1 MRIPAGLSRI
11 LTEIAPERINDGT
24 ELILDVLFKINTVL
38 REINSID
45 FCNPLGYIL
54 TKAMP
59 PDGLLEGKLLKFGTS
74 ITKFVN
80 DIENKLTPGK
90 LPGETDEQYR
100 ARLLSYQ
107 SALEEI
113 RLALEDIVP
122 PDDLVDIIPG
132 GGGIVKT
139 IQQLNLALV
148 ATSDTIGTAADPTQL
163 IITKVTLLRSFA
175 RKLTPFM
182 SPINIANNIISR
194 DAEELNKKLAGI
206 IQPQRFK
213 ESVRFLVRQVQT
225 VDRVITQI
233 QKIVKLMN
241 SILKIINVLI
251 KVYKFIKK
259 VLKRLII
266 PTAIIP
272 PLTGG
277 VGVPMG
283 ALNTQSDTLSTAT
296 VFINDLEKLIDTIS
310 GFLSGVV
317 LLEIGRIRKEI
328 LRILTGLNILYKNLR
343 DCNYTS
349 GDTGDTGLLDIV
361 QGGITSLTNS
371 LATLD
376 ELFPTAQYGNAVLPS
391 VYNGYTIDIIKEE
404 VVDEGISLL
413 RRRVIVADQRGVI
426 QYEGK
431 GTYATDDQV
440 LIKEGQFY
448 INKQGQTGTSDQGND
463 SPTDQDITDIVT
475 QIGYNPNSTIEGPV
489 TPD

>member
-24 ELILDVLFKINTVL
+24 EKILDVLFRINTVL

-59 PDGLLEGKLLKFGTS
+59 PGGLLESKLLKFGTS

-80 DIENKLTPGK
+80 EIENKLTPDK
-90 LPGETDEQYR
+90 LPGETEEQYR

-107 SALEEI
+107 SSIEEI

-139 IQQLNLALV
+139 IQQINLALV
-148 ATSDTIGTAADPTQL
+148 ATSDTVGAAADPTQL

-182 SPINIANNIISR
+182 SPINIANNVISR
-194 DAEELNKKLAGI
+194 NADELNKKLAGI

-213 ESVRFLVRQVQT
+213 ESVRFLVKQVQT
-225 VDRVITQI
+225 IDRAIVQI
-233 QKIVKLMN
+233 QRIVKLMN
-241 SILKIINVLI
+241 SILRIINVLI

-259 VLKRLII
+259 VLKRLATPIAVGAG
-266 PTAIIP
+266 P
-272 PLTGG
+272 G
-277 VGVPMG
+277 VVISQTN
-283 ALNTQSDTLSTAT
+283 ASTNTQADTLSEAT
-296 VFINDLEKLIDTIS
+296 VFINDLEKLVSTIS
-310 GFLSGVV
+310 SFLTGVV

-328 LRILTGLNILYKNLR
+328 LRLLTGLNILYKNLR
-343 DCNYTS
+343 DCSYTS
-349 GDTGDTGLLDIV
+349 GDTGLLEAV
-361 QGGITSLTNS
+361 QGSIDSLNNS

-391 VYNGYTIDIIKEE
+391 VYNGYAIDIIKEE

-413 RRRVIVADQRGVI
+413 RRRVVVADQRGVI
-426 QYEGK
+426 QYEGR

>member
-24 ELILDVLFKINTVL
+24 EKILDVLFKINSVL

-59 PDGLLEGKLLKFGTS
+59 PGGVLEGKLLKFGTD

-80 DIENKLTPGK
+80 DIENKLVPGK
-90 LPGETDEQYR
+90 LPGETEEEYK

-107 SALEEI
+107 SSLEEI

-139 IQQLNLALV
+139 IQQINLALV
-148 ATSDTIGTAADPTQL
+148 ATSDTIGAASDPTQL

-194 DAEELNKKLAGI
+194 NAEELNKKLAGI

-213 ESVRFLVRQVQT
+213 ESVGFLVKQVQT
-225 VDRVITQI
+225 IDRAIAQI

-241 SILKIINVLI
+241 SILRIINVLI

-259 VLKRLII
+259 VLKRLA
-266 PTAIIP
+266 T
-272 PLTGG
+272 PLAVGG
-277 VGVPMG
+277 GGSPVISQTN
-283 ALNTQSDTLSTAT
+283 ASTNTQADTLSTST
-296 VFINDLEKLIDTIS
+296 VFINDLEKLVDTIS

-328 LRILTGLNILYKNLR
+328 LRLLTGLNILYKNLR
-343 DCNYTS
+343 DCSYTS
-349 GDTGDTGLLDIV
+349 GDTGLLDAV
-361 QGGITSLTNS
+361 QGSIDSLNNS

-426 QYEGK
+426 QYEGR

-448 INKQGQTGTSDQGND
+448 IDKQGQTGTSDQGND

-475 QIGYNPNSTIEGPV
+475 QIGYNPDNTIDGPV

>member
-24 ELILDVLFKINTVL
+24 EQILDVLFKINTVL

-59 PDGLLEGKLLKFGTS
+59 PGGLLEGKLLKFGTS
-74 ITKFVN
+74 ITKFIN
-80 DIENKLTPGK
+80 NIENKLTPGK

-139 IQQLNLALV
+139 IQQINLALV
-148 ATSDTIGTAADPTQL
+148 ATSDTIGAAADPTQL
-163 IITKVTLLRSFA
+163 IITKVTLLKSFA

-194 DAEELNKKLAGI
+194 NAEELNKKLAGI

-213 ESVRFLVRQVQT
+213 ESVGFLVRQVQT
-225 VDRVITQI
+225 VDRAIAQI
-233 QKIVKLMN
+233 QRIVKLIN
-241 SILKIINVLI
+241 SILRIINVLI

-259 VLKRLII
+259 VLKRLNTPI
-266 PTAIIP
+266 AV
-272 PLTGG
+272 GG
-277 VGVPMG
+277 GGSPVISQTN
-283 ALNTQSDTLSTAT
+283 ASTNTQADTLSAAT
-296 VFINDLEKLIDTIS
+296 IFINDLEKMIDTIS

-317 LLEIGRIRKEI
+317 LLEVGRIRKEI

-343 DCNYTS
+343 DCSYTS
-349 GDTGDTGLLDIV
+349 GDAGLLDAV
-361 QGGITSLTNS
+361 QGGIDSLNNS

-376 ELFPTAQYGNAVLPS
+376 ELFPTAQYGNALLPS
-391 VYNGYTIDIIKEE
+391 VYNGYSIDIIKEE
-404 VVDEGISLL
+404 VTDEGISLL

-431 GTYATDDQV
+431 GTYATNDQV

-448 INKQGQTGTSDQGND
+448 IDKQGQTGTSDQGND
-463 SPTDQDITDIVT
+463 SPTDQEVTDIVT
-475 QIGYNPNSTIEGPV
+475 QIGYNPNDTIDGPV

>member
-24 ELILDVLFKINTVL
+24 EQILDVLFKINTVL

-59 PDGLLEGKLLKFGTS
+59 PGGLLEGKLLKFGTS
-74 ITKFVN
+74 ITKFIN
-80 DIENKLTPGK
+80 NIENKLTPGQ
-90 LPGETDEQYR
+90 LPGETAEQYR

-113 RLALEDIVP
+113 RLALEDIIP
-122 PDDLVDIIPG
+122 PDDLIDIIPG

-139 IQQLNLALV
+139 IQQINLALV
-148 ATSDTIGTAADPTQL
+148 ATSDTIGAAADPTQL
-163 IITKVTLLRSFA
+163 IITKVTLLKSFA

-194 DAEELNKKLAGI
+194 NAEELNKKLAGI

-213 ESVRFLVRQVQT
+213 ESVGFLVKQVQT
-225 VDRVITQI
+225 VDRAIAQI
-233 QKIVKLMN
+233 QKIVKLIN
-241 SILKIINVLI
+241 SILRIINVLI

-259 VLKRLII
+259 VLKRLATPI
-266 PTAIIP
+266 AV
-272 PLTGG
+272 GG
-277 VGVPMG
+277 GGSPVVSQTN
-283 ALNTQSDTLSTAT
+283 ASTNTQADTLSEAT
-296 VFINDLEKLIDTIS
+296 VFINDLEKMIDTIS
-310 GFLSGVV
+310 DFLSGVV

-343 DCNYTS
+343 NCSSTS
-349 GDTGDTGLLDIV
+349 GDKGLLDAV
-361 QGGITSLTNS
+361 QGGIDSLNNS

-376 ELFPTAQYGNAVLPS
+376 TLFPTSQYGNAVLPS
-391 VYNGYTIDIIKEE
+391 VYNGYAINIVKEE

-448 INKQGQTGTSDQGND
+448 IDKQGQTGTSDQGND
-463 SPTDQDITDIVT
+463 SPTDQDVTDIVT
-475 QIGYNPNSTIEGPV
+475 QIGYNPNNTIDGPV

>member
-24 ELILDVLFKINTVL
+24 EQILDVLFKINTVL

-59 PDGLLEGKLLKFGTS
+59 PGGVIEGKLLKFGTS
-74 ITKFVN
+74 ITKFIN
-80 DIENKLTPGK
+80 DIESKLVPGK
-90 LPGETDEQYR
+90 LPGETEEQYK

-107 SALEEI
+107 SSLEEI

-139 IQQLNLALV
+139 IQQINLALV
-148 ATSDTIGTAADPTQL
+148 ATSDTIGAASDPTQL

-194 DAEELNKKLAGI
+194 NADELNKKLAGI

-213 ESVRFLVRQVQT
+213 ESVGFLVRQVQT
-225 VDRVITQI
+225 VDRAIAQI
-233 QKIVKLMN
+233 QKIVKLIN
-241 SILKIINVLI
+241 SILRIINVLI

-259 VLKRLII
+259 ILKRLAV
-266 PTAIIP
+266 PTAVIP

-283 ALNTQSDTLSTAT
+283 ALNTQSDTLSEAT

-310 GFLSGVV
+310 SFLSGVV

-328 LRILTGLNILYKNLR
+328 LRLLTGLNILYKNLR
-343 DCNYTS
+343 DCSYTS
-349 GDTGDTGLLDIV
+349 GDTGLLDAV
-361 QGGITSLTNS
+361 QGSIDSLNNS

-391 VYNGYTIDIIKEE
+391 VYNGYAINIIREE

-448 INKQGQTGTSDQGND
+448 IDKQGQTGTSDQGND
-463 SPTDQDITDIVT
+463 SPTDQDVTDIVT
-475 QIGYNPNSTIEGPV
+475 LIGYNPNNTIDGPV

>member
-24 ELILDVLFKINTVL
+24 EQILDVLFKINTVL

-59 PDGLLEGKLLKFGTS
+59 PGGVLEGKLLKFGTS
-74 ITKFVN
+74 ITKFIN
-80 DIENKLTPGK
+80 DIESKLVPGK
-90 LPGETDEQYR
+90 LPGETEEQYK

-107 SALEEI
+107 ASLEEI

-139 IQQLNLALV
+139 IQQINLALV
-148 ATSDTIGTAADPTQL
+148 ATSDTIGAASDPTQL
-163 IITKVTLLRSFA
+163 IITKVTLLKSFA
-175 RKLTPFM
+175 RKLIPFM

-194 DAEELNKKLAGI
+194 NADELNKKLAGI

-213 ESVRFLVRQVQT
+213 ESVGFLIRQVQT
-225 VDRVITQI
+225 VDRAIAQI
-233 QKIVKLMN
+233 QKIVKLIN
-241 SILKIINVLI
+241 SILRIINVLI

-259 VLKRLII
+259 VLKRLNTPI
-266 PTAIIP
+266 AV
-272 PLTGG
+272 GG
-277 VGVPMG
+277 AGSPVISQTN
-283 ALNTQSDTLSTAT
+283 ASTNTQADTLSAAT
-296 VFINDLEKLIDTIS
+296 VFINDLEKMIDTIS

-317 LLEIGRIRKEI
+317 LLEVGRIRKEI
-328 LRILTGLNILYKNLR
+328 IRILTGLNILYKNLR
-343 DCNYTS
+343 ECSSTS
-349 GDTGDTGLLDIV
+349 GDAGLLDAV
-361 QGGITSLTNS
+361 QGGIDSLNNS

-391 VYNGYTIDIIKEE
+391 VYNGYSIDIIKEE

-413 RRRVIVADQRGVI
+413 RRRVIVADQRGII

-448 INKQGQTGTSDQGND
+448 IDKQGQTGTSDQGND
-463 SPTDQDITDIVT
+463 SPTDQEVTDIVT
-475 QIGYNPNSTIEGPV
+475 QIGYNPNDTIDGPV

>member
-24 ELILDVLFKINTVL
+24 EQILDVLFKINTVL

-59 PDGLLEGKLLKFGTS
+59 PGGLLEGKLLKFGTS
-74 ITKFVN
+74 ITKFIN
-80 DIENKLTPGK
+80 NIENKLTPGK

-139 IQQLNLALV
+139 IQQINLALV
-148 ATSDTIGTAADPTQL
+148 ATSDTIGAAADPTQL
-163 IITKVTLLRSFA
+163 IITKVTLLKSFA

-194 DAEELNKKLAGI
+194 NAEELNKKLAGI

-213 ESVRFLVRQVQT
+213 ESVGFLVRQVQT
-225 VDRVITQI
+225 VDRAIAQI
-233 QKIVKLMN
+233 QRIVKLIN
-241 SILKIINVLI
+241 SILRIINVLI

-259 VLKRLII
+259 VLKRLNTPI
-266 PTAIIP
+266 AV
-272 PLTGG
+272 GG
-277 VGVPMG
+277 GGSPVISQTN
-283 ALNTQSDTLSTAT
+283 ASTNTQADTLSAAT
-296 VFINDLEKLIDTIS
+296 IFINDLEKMIDTIS

-317 LLEIGRIRKEI
+317 LLEVGRIRKEI

-343 DCNYTS
+343 DCSYTS
-349 GDTGDTGLLDIV
+349 GDAGLLDAV
-361 QGGITSLTNS
+361 QGGIDSLNNS
-371 LATLD
+371 LAILD
-376 ELFPTAQYGNAVLPS
+376 ELFPTAQYGNALLPS
-391 VYNGYTIDIIKEE
+391 VYNGYSIDIIKEE
-404 VVDEGISLL
+404 VTDEGISLL

-426 QYEGK
+426 QYEGR
-431 GTYATDDQV
+431 GTYATNDQV

-448 INKQGQTGTSDQGND
+448 IDKQGQTGTSDQGND
-463 SPTDQDITDIVT
+463 SPTDQEVTDIVT
-475 QIGYNPNSTIEGPV
+475 QIGYNPNDTIDGPV

>member
-24 ELILDVLFKINTVL
+24 EQILDVLFKINTVL

-59 PDGLLEGKLLKFGTS
+59 PGGVLEGKLLKFGTD

-90 LPGETDEQYR
+90 LPGETEEEYR

-107 SALEEI
+107 SSLEEI

-139 IQQLNLALV
+139 IQQINLALV
-148 ATSDTIGTAADPTQL
+148 TTSDTIGAAADPTQL

-194 DAEELNKKLAGI
+194 NADELNKKLAGI

-213 ESVRFLVRQVQT
+213 ESVGFLVRQVQT
-225 VDRVITQI
+225 VDRAIVQI
-233 QKIVKLMN
+233 QRIVKLIN
-241 SILKIINVLI
+241 SILRIINVLI

-259 VLKRLII
+259 VLKRLATPI
-266 PTAIIP
+266 AV
-272 PLTGG
+272 GG
-277 VGVPMG
+277 GGSPVISQTN
-283 ALNTQSDTLSTAT
+283 ASTNTQADTLSTAT

-310 GFLSGVV
+310 SFLSGVV

-343 DCNYTS
+343 DCSYTS
-349 GDTGDTGLLDIV
+349 GDAGLLDAV
-361 QGGITSLTNS
+361 QGSIDSLNNS

-391 VYNGYTIDIIKEE
+391 VYNGYAIDIIREE

-413 RRRVIVADQRGVI
+413 RRRVVVADQRGII

-448 INKQGQTGTSDQGND
+448 IDKQGQTGTSDQGND
-463 SPTDQDITDIVT
+463 SPTDQDVTDIVT
-475 QIGYNPNSTIEGPV
+475 QIGYNPDNTIDGPV

>member
-1 MRIPAGLSRI
+1 MKIPAGLSRI

-24 ELILDVLFKINTVL
+24 EQIIDVLFEINNVL

-59 PDGLLEGKLLKFGTS
+59 PGGILENKLLEFGLK
-74 ITKFVN
+74 ITQFVN
-80 DIENKLTPGK
+80 DVENKLTPGK
-90 LPGETDEQYR
+90 RPDETEEQYR

-107 SALEEI
+107 SSIEEI
-113 RLALEDIVP
+113 RLALEDIIP

-132 GGGIVKT
+132 GSGIIKT

-148 ATSDTIGTAADPTQL
+148 ATSDIVGAAADPTQS

-182 SPINIANNIISR
+182 SPINIANNIISNNA
-194 DAEELNKKLAGI
+194 DELNKKLAGI

-213 ESVRFLVRQVQT
+213 ESVRFLTRQVQT
-225 VDRVITQI
+225 VDRAIIQI
-233 QKIVKLMN
+233 QRIVKLMN
-241 SILKIINVLI
+241 SILRIINVLI

-259 VLKRLII
+259 ILKRLNTPI
-266 PTAIIP
+266 AV
-272 PLTGG
+272 GG
-277 VGVPMG
+277 GGSPVISQTN
-283 ALNTQSDTLSTAT
+283 ASTNTQADTLSEAT
-296 VFINDLEKLIDTIS
+296 VFINDLEKLVNTIS
-310 GFLSGVV
+310 SFLSGVV

-328 LRILTGLNILYKNLR
+328 LRLLTGLNILYKNLR
-343 DCNYTS
+343 NCSSTS
-349 GDTGDTGLLDIV
+349 GDTALLEAV
-361 QGGITSLTNS
+361 QGSIDSLNNS

-376 ELFPTAQYGNAVLPS
+376 ELFPTAQYGNAILPS
-391 VYNGYTIDIIKEE
+391 VYNGYSIDIIKEE

-413 RRRVIVADQRGVI
+413 RRRVIVTDQRGVI
-426 QYEGK
+426 QYEGR

-448 INKQGQTGTSDQGND
+448 IDRQGQTGTSDQGND

-475 QIGYNPNSTIEGPV
+475 QIGYNPNNTIGGPV

>member
-24 ELILDVLFKINTVL
+24 EKILDVLFRINTVL

-59 PDGLLEGKLLKFGTS
+59 PGGILEGKLLKFGTS

-80 DIENKLTPGK
+80 NIENKLTPGK
-90 LPGETDEQYR
+90 LPGETEEQYR

-132 GGGIVKT
+132 GNGIVKT
-139 IQQLNLALV
+139 IQQINLALV
-148 ATSDTIGTAADPTQL
+148 ATSDTIGAAADPTQL

-182 SPINIANNIISR
+182 SPINIANNVISR
-194 DAEELNKKLAGI
+194 NADELNKKLAGI

-213 ESVRFLVRQVQT
+213 ESVRFLVKQVQT
-225 VDRVITQI
+225 IDRAIVQI
-233 QKIVKLMN
+233 QRIVKLMN
-241 SILKIINVLI
+241 SILRIINVLI

-259 VLKRLII
+259 VLKRLATPIAVGAG
-266 PTAIIP
+266 P
-272 PLTGG
+272 G
-277 VGVPMG
+277 VVISQTN
-283 ALNTQSDTLSTAT
+283 ASTNTQADTLSTAT

-310 GFLSGVV
+310 SFLSGVV

-328 LRILTGLNILYKNLR
+328 LRLLTGLNILYKNLR
-343 DCNYTS
+343 DCSYTS
-349 GDTGDTGLLDIV
+349 GDTGLLEAV
-361 QGGITSLTNS
+361 QGSIDSLNNILIAS
-371 LATLD
+371 HLNIL
-376 ELFPTAQYGNAVLPS
+376 
-391 VYNGYTIDIIKEE
+391 IHH
-404 VVDEGISLL
+404 
-413 RRRVIVADQRGVI
+413 QR
-426 QYEGK
+426 
-431 GTYATDDQV
+431 
-440 LIKEGQFY
+440 L
-448 INKQGQTGTSDQGND
+448 
-463 SPTDQDITDIVT
+463 
-475 QIGYNPNSTIEGPV
+475 
-489 TPD
+489 

>member
-24 ELILDVLFKINTVL
+24 EKILDVLFKINSVL

-59 PDGLLEGKLLKFGTS
+59 PGGLLESKLLKFGTD

-80 DIENKLTPGK
+80 NIEDKLTPGK
-90 LPGETDEQYR
+90 LPGETEEQYR

-139 IQQLNLALV
+139 IQQINLALV
-148 ATSDTIGTAADPTQL
+148 ATSDTIGAAADPTQL
-163 IITKVTLLRSFA
+163 IITKVTLLKSFA
-175 RKLTPFM
+175 RKLVPFM

-194 DAEELNKKLAGI
+194 NAEELNKKLAGI

-213 ESVRFLVRQVQT
+213 ESVRFLVKQVQT
-225 VDRVITQI
+225 VDRAIVQI
-233 QKIVKLMN
+233 QRIVKLIN
-241 SILKIINVLI
+241 SILRIINVLI
-251 KVYKFIKK
+251 KVYRFIKK
-259 VLKRLII
+259 VLKRLNTPI
-266 PTAIIP
+266 AV
-272 PLTGG
+272 GG
-277 VGVPMG
+277 GGSPVVSQTN
-283 ALNTQSDTLSTAT
+283 ASTNTQADTLSAAT
-296 VFINDLEKLIDTIS
+296 VFINDLEKMVDTIS
-310 GFLSGVV
+310 SFLSGVV

-343 DCNYTS
+343 DCSYTS
-349 GDTGDTGLLDIV
+349 GDAGLLDAV
-361 QGGITSLTNS
+361 QGGIDSLNNS

-391 VYNGYTIDIIKEE
+391 VYNGYAIDIIKEE

-448 INKQGQTGTSDQGND
+448 IDKQGQTGTSNQGND
-463 SPTDQDITDIVT
+463 SPTDQDVTDIVT
-475 QIGYNPNSTIEGPV
+475 QIGYNPNNTIDGPV

>member
-1 MRIPAGLSRI
+1 MKIPAGLSRI

-24 ELILDVLFKINTVL
+24 EKILDVLFKINSVL

-59 PDGLLEGKLLKFGTS
+59 PGGLLESKLLKFGTS

-90 LPGETDEQYR
+90 LPGETEEQYR

-107 SALEEI
+107 SSLEEI

-132 GGGIVKT
+132 GSGIVKT
-139 IQQLNLALV
+139 IQQINLALV
-148 ATSDTIGTAADPTQL
+148 ATSDTVGAAADPTQL

-194 DAEELNKKLAGI
+194 NADELNKKLAGI

-213 ESVRFLVRQVQT
+213 ESVGFLVKQVQT
-225 VDRVITQI
+225 IDRAIAQI
-233 QKIVKLMN
+233 QRIVKLMN
-241 SILKIINVLI
+241 SILRIINVLI

-259 VLKRLII
+259 ILKRLA
-266 PTAIIP
+266 T
-272 PLTGG
+272 PLAVGAGPG
-277 VGVPMG
+277 VVISQTN
-283 ALNTQSDTLSTAT
+283 ASTNTQADTLSEAT
-296 VFINDLEKLIDTIS
+296 VFINDLEKLVGTIS
-310 GFLSGVV
+310 SFLTGVV

-328 LRILTGLNILYKNLR
+328 LRLLTGLNILYKNLR
-343 DCNYTS
+343 DCSYTS
-349 GDTGDTGLLDIV
+349 GDVGLLEAV
-361 QGGITSLTNS
+361 QGSIDSLNNS

-391 VYNGYTIDIIKEE
+391 VYNGYAIDIIKEE

-448 INKQGQTGTSDQGND
+448 IDQQGQTGTSDQGND

-475 QIGYNPNSTIEGPV
+475 QIGYNPNDTIDGPV

>member
-24 ELILDVLFKINTVL
+24 EKILDVLFKINSVL

-59 PDGLLEGKLLKFGTS
+59 PGGVIEGKLLKFGTS
-74 ITKFVN
+74 ITKFIN
-80 DIENKLTPGK
+80 NIENKLTPGK
-90 LPGETDEQYR
+90 LPGETEEQYR

-139 IQQLNLALV
+139 IQQINLALV
-148 ATSDTIGTAADPTQL
+148 ATSDTIGAAADPTQL
-163 IITKVTLLRSFA
+163 IITKVTLLKSFA
-175 RKLTPFM
+175 RKLIPFM

-194 DAEELNKKLAGI
+194 NAEELNKKLAGI

-213 ESVRFLVRQVQT
+213 ESVGFLIRQVQT
-225 VDRVITQI
+225 VDRAIAQI
-233 QKIVKLMN
+233 QKIVKLIN
-241 SILKIINVLI
+241 SILRIINVLI

-259 VLKRLII
+259 VLKRLNTPI
-266 PTAIIP
+266 AV
-272 PLTGG
+272 GG
-277 VGVPMG
+277 GGTPVVSQTN
-283 ALNTQSDTLSTAT
+283 ASTNTQADTLSTAT
-296 VFINDLEKLIDTIS
+296 VFINSLEELIDNIS

-343 DCNYTS
+343 ECSYTS
-349 GDTGDTGLLDIV
+349 GDAGLLDAV
-361 QGGITSLTNS
+361 QGSIDSLNNS

-391 VYNGYTIDIIKEE
+391 VYNGYAIDIIKEE

-413 RRRVIVADQRGVI
+413 RRRVIVADQRGII

-448 INKQGQTGTSDQGND
+448 IDKQGQTGTSDQGND

-475 QIGYNPNSTIEGPV
+475 QIGYNPDNTIDGPV

>member
-24 ELILDVLFKINTVL
+24 EQILDVLFKINTVL

-59 PDGLLEGKLLKFGTS
+59 PGGVLEGKLLKFGTS

-90 LPGETDEQYR
+90 LPGETEEQYR

-107 SALEEI
+107 SSLEEI

-148 ATSDTIGTAADPTQL
+148 ATSDTIGAAADPTQL

-194 DAEELNKKLAGI
+194 NAEELNKKLAGI

-213 ESVRFLVRQVQT
+213 ESVGFLVRQVQT
-225 VDRVITQI
+225 VDRAIVQI
-233 QKIVKLMN
+233 QKIVKLIN
-241 SILKIINVLI
+241 SILRIINVLI

-259 VLKRLII
+259 ILKRLA
-266 PTAIIP
+266 T
-272 PLTGG
+272 PLAVGG
-277 VGVPMG
+277 GGSPVVSQTN
-283 ALNTQSDTLSTAT
+283 ASTNTQADTLSEAT
-296 VFINDLEKLIDTIS
+296 VFINDLEKMNDTIS
-310 GFLSGVV
+310 GFLTGVV

-328 LRILTGLNILYKNLR
+328 LRVLTGLNILYKNLR
-343 DCNYTS
+343 NCNFTS
-349 GDTGDTGLLDIV
+349 GDTGLLDAV
-361 QGGITSLTNS
+361 QGGIDSLNNS

-376 ELFPTAQYGNAVLPS
+376 ELFPTAQYGNAILPS
-391 VYNGYTIDIIKEE
+391 VYNGYAINIIKEE

-413 RRRVIVADQRGVI
+413 RRRVIVADQRGII
-426 QYEGK
+426 QYEGR

-448 INKQGQTGTSDQGND
+448 IDKQGQTGTSDQGND

-475 QIGYNPNSTIEGPV
+475 QIGYNPNNTIDGPV

>member
-24 ELILDVLFKINTVL
+24 EKILDVLFRINTVL

-59 PDGLLEGKLLKFGTS
+59 PGGILEGKLLKFGTS

-80 DIENKLTPGK
+80 NIENKLTPGK
-90 LPGETDEQYR
+90 LPGETEEQYR

-132 GGGIVKT
+132 GNGIVKT
-139 IQQLNLALV
+139 IQQINLALV
-148 ATSDTIGTAADPTQL
+148 ATSDTIGAAADPTQL

-182 SPINIANNIISR
+182 SPINIANNVISR
-194 DAEELNKKLAGI
+194 NADELNKKLAGI

-213 ESVRFLVRQVQT
+213 ESVRFLVKQVQT
-225 VDRVITQI
+225 IDRAIVQI
-233 QKIVKLMN
+233 QRIVKLMN
-241 SILKIINVLI
+241 SILRIINVLI

-259 VLKRLII
+259 VLKRLATPIAVGAG
-266 PTAIIP
+266 P
-272 PLTGG
+272 G
-277 VGVPMG
+277 VVISQTN
-283 ALNTQSDTLSTAT
+283 ASTNTQADTLSTAT

-310 GFLSGVV
+310 SFLSGVV

-328 LRILTGLNILYKNLR
+328 LRLLTGLNILYKNLR
-343 DCNYTS
+343 DCSYTS
-349 GDTGDTGLLDIV
+349 GDTGLLEAV
-361 QGGITSLTNS
+361 QGSIDSLNNS
-371 LATLD
+371 LNIID
-376 ELFPTAQYGNAVLPS
+376 ELFPTAKTSNLPQL
-391 VYNGYTIDIIKEE
+391 YNGYSIDIIKEE

-413 RRRVIVADQRGVI
+413 RRRVVVADQRGVI
-426 QYEGK
+426 EYEGTP
-431 GTYATDDQV
+431 TYAPDDQV
-440 LIKEGQFY
+440 LIKEGEYY
-448 INKQGQTGTSDQGND
+448 IDKQDQTRTSNTGND
-463 SPTDQDITDIVT
+463 SPTDQEVIDLTTLTGLNPDDT
-475 QIGYNPNSTIEGPV
+475 IGGPV

>member
-24 ELILDVLFKINTVL
+24 EQILDVLFKINTVL

-59 PDGLLEGKLLKFGTS
+59 PGGVIEGKLLKFGTS
-74 ITKFVN
+74 ITKFIN
-80 DIENKLTPGK
+80 NIENKLTPGK
-90 LPGETDEQYR
+90 LPGETEEQYR

-139 IQQLNLALV
+139 IQQINLALV
-148 ATSDTIGTAADPTQL
+148 ATSDTIGAAADPTQL
-163 IITKVTLLRSFA
+163 IITKVTLLKSFA
-175 RKLTPFM
+175 RKLVPFM

-194 DAEELNKKLAGI
+194 NAEELNKKLAGI

-213 ESVRFLVRQVQT
+213 ESVGFLIRQVQT
-225 VDRVITQI
+225 VDRAIAQI
-233 QKIVKLMN
+233 QKIVKLIN
-241 SILKIINVLI
+241 SILRIINVLI

-259 VLKRLII
+259 VLKRL
-266 PTAIIP
+266 AV
-272 PLTGG
+272 PLAVGG
-277 VGVPMG
+277 GGSPVISQTN
-283 ALNTQSDTLSTAT
+283 ASTNTQADTLSAFT

-343 DCNYTS
+343 DCSYTS
-349 GDTGDTGLLDIV
+349 GDAGLLDAV
-361 QGGITSLTNS
+361 QGGIDSLNNS

-376 ELFPTAQYGNAVLPS
+376 ELFPTAQYGNAILPS
-391 VYNGYTIDIIKEE
+391 VYNGYAIDIIKEE
-404 VVDEGISLL
+404 VTDEGISLL
-413 RRRVIVADQRGVI
+413 RRRVVVADQRGVI
-426 QYEGK
+426 QYEGR

-448 INKQGQTGTSDQGND
+448 IDKQGQTGTSDQGND

-475 QIGYNPNSTIEGPV
+475 QIGYNPDNTIDGPV

>member
-24 ELILDVLFKINTVL
+24 EKILDVLFKINTVL

-148 ATSDTIGTAADPTQL
+148 ATSDTIGAAADPTQL

-194 DAEELNKKLAGI
+194 NAEELNKKLAGI

-213 ESVRFLVRQVQT
+213 ESVGFLVRQVQT
-225 VDRVITQI
+225 VDRAIVQI
-233 QKIVKLMN
+233 QKIVKLIN
-241 SILKIINVLI
+241 SILRIINVLI

-259 VLKRLII
+259 VLKRLA
-266 PTAIIP
+266 T
-272 PLTGG
+272 PLAVGG
-277 VGVPMG
+277 GGSPVISQTN
-283 ALNTQSDTLSTAT
+283 ASTNTQADTLSEAT
-296 VFINDLEKLIDTIS
+296 VFINDLEKMNDTIS
-310 GFLSGVV
+310 GFLTGVV

-343 DCNYTS
+343 NCSYTS
-349 GDTGDTGLLDIV
+349 GDTGLLDAV
-361 QGGITSLTNS
+361 QGGIDSLNNS

-376 ELFPTAQYGNAVLPS
+376 ELFPTAQYGNAILPS
-391 VYNGYTIDIIKEE
+391 VYNGYAIDIIKEE

-413 RRRVIVADQRGVI
+413 RRRVVVADQRGII
-426 QYEGK
+426 QYEGR

-448 INKQGQTGTSDQGND
+448 IDKQGQTGTSDQGND

-475 QIGYNPNSTIEGPV
+475 QIGYNPNNTIDGPV

>member
-24 ELILDVLFKINTVL
+24 EQILDVLFKINTVL

-59 PDGLLEGKLLKFGTS
+59 PGGLLEGKLLKFGTS

-90 LPGETDEQYR
+90 LPGETEEQYR

-139 IQQLNLALV
+139 IQQINLALV
-148 ATSDTIGTAADPTQL
+148 ATSDTIGAAADPTQL

-175 RKLTPFM
+175 RKLVPFM

-194 DAEELNKKLAGI
+194 NADELNKKLAGI

-213 ESVRFLVRQVQT
+213 ESVGFLVRQVQT
-225 VDRVITQI
+225 VDRAIAQI
-233 QKIVKLMN
+233 QKIVKLIN
-241 SILKIINVLI
+241 SILRIINVLI

-259 VLKRLII
+259 VLKRLNTPI
-266 PTAIIP
+266 AV
-272 PLTGG
+272 GG
-277 VGVPMG
+277 AGSPVISQTN
-283 ALNTQSDTLSTAT
+283 ASTNTQADTLSAAT
-296 VFINDLEKLIDTIS
+296 VFINDLEKMIDTIS
-310 GFLSGVV
+310 DFLSGVV

-343 DCNYTS
+343 ECNSTS
-349 GDTGDTGLLDIV
+349 GDTGLLDAV
-361 QGGITSLTNS
+361 QGGIDSLNNS

-391 VYNGYTIDIIKEE
+391 VYNGYSIDIIKEE

-413 RRRVIVADQRGVI
+413 RRRVIVADQRGII

-448 INKQGQTGTSDQGND
+448 IDKQDQIGTSDQGND
-463 SPTDQDITDIVT
+463 SPTDQEVTDIVT
-475 QIGYNPNSTIEGPV
+475 QIGYNPDNTIDGPV

>member
-24 ELILDVLFKINTVL
+24 EKILDVLFKINSVL

-148 ATSDTIGTAADPTQL
+148 ATSDTIGAAADPTQL

-194 DAEELNKKLAGI
+194 NAEELNKKLAGI

-213 ESVRFLVRQVQT
+213 ESVGFLVRQVQT
-225 VDRVITQI
+225 VDRAIIQI
-233 QKIVKLMN
+233 QKIVKLIN
-241 SILKIINVLI
+241 SILRIINVLI

-259 VLKRLII
+259 ILKRLA
-266 PTAIIP
+266 T
-272 PLTGG
+272 PLAVGG
-277 VGVPMG
+277 GGSPVISQTN
-283 ALNTQSDTLSTAT
+283 ASTNTQADTLSEAT
-296 VFINDLEKLIDTIS
+296 VFINDLEKMNDTIS
-310 GFLSGVV
+310 GFLTGVV

-343 DCNYTS
+343 NCSSTS
-349 GDTGDTGLLDIV
+349 GDTGLLDAV
-361 QGGITSLTNS
+361 QGSIDSLNNS

-376 ELFPTAQYGNAVLPS
+376 ELFPTAQYGNAILPS
-391 VYNGYTIDIIKEE
+391 VYNGYAIDIIKEE

-413 RRRVIVADQRGVI
+413 RRRVVVADQRGVI

-440 LIKEGQFY
+440 LIKEGQYY
-448 INKQGQTGTSDQGND
+448 IDKQGQTGTSDQGND

-475 QIGYNPNSTIEGPV
+475 QIGYNPDNTIGGPV

>member
-24 ELILDVLFKINTVL
+24 EKILDVLFKINSVL

-59 PDGLLEGKLLKFGTS
+59 PGGLLESKLLKFGTS

-80 DIENKLTPGK
+80 NIENKLNPGK
-90 LPGETDEQYR
+90 LAGETEEQYR

-107 SALEEI
+107 SLLEEI

-139 IQQLNLALV
+139 IQQINLALV
-148 ATSDTIGTAADPTQL
+148 ATSDTIGAAADPTQL
-163 IITKVTLLRSFA
+163 IITKVTLLKSFA
-175 RKLTPFM
+175 RKLVPFM
-182 SPINIANNIISR
+182 SPINIANNIISKNA
-194 DAEELNKKLAGI
+194 DELNKKLAGI

-213 ESVRFLVRQVQT
+213 ESVRFLVKQVQT
-225 VDRVITQI
+225 VDRAIAQI

-241 SILKIINVLI
+241 SILRIINVLI

-259 VLKRLII
+259 VLKRLATPI
-266 PTAIIP
+266 AV
-272 PLTGG
+272 GG
-277 VGVPMG
+277 GGSPVVSQTN
-283 ALNTQSDTLSTAT
+283 ASTNTQADTLSTAT

-328 LRILTGLNILYKNLR
+328 LRLLTGLNILYKNLR
-343 DCNYTS
+343 DCSYTS
-349 GDTGDTGLLDIV
+349 GDAGLLEVV
-361 QGGITSLTNS
+361 QGSIDSLNNS

-391 VYNGYTIDIIKEE
+391 VYNGYAIDIIKEE

-448 INKQGQTGTSDQGND
+448 IDKQGQTGTSDQGND

-475 QIGYNPNSTIEGPV
+475 QIGYNPDNTIDGPV

>member
-1 MRIPAGLSRI
+1 
-11 LTEIAPERINDGT
+11 
-24 ELILDVLFKINTVL
+24 VL

-122 PDDLVDIIPG
+122 PDDLIDIIPG

-139 IQQLNLALV
+139 IQQINLALV
-148 ATSDTIGTAADPTQL
+148 ATSDTIGAAADPTQL
-163 IITKVTLLRSFA
+163 IITKVTLLKSFA
-175 RKLTPFM
+175 RKLIPFM

-194 DAEELNKKLAGI
+194 NADELNKKLAGI

-213 ESVRFLVRQVQT
+213 ESVGFLIRQVQT
-225 VDRVITQI
+225 VDRAIAQI
-233 QKIVKLMN
+233 QKIVKLIN
-241 SILKIINVLI
+241 SILRIINVLI

-259 VLKRLII
+259 VLKRLNTPI
-266 PTAIIP
+266 AV
-272 PLTGG
+272 GG
-277 VGVPMG
+277 GGSPVISQTN
-283 ALNTQSDTLSTAT
+283 ASTNTQADTLSAAT
-296 VFINDLEKLIDTIS
+296 VFINDLEKMIDTIS
-310 GFLSGVV
+310 DFLSGVV
-317 LLEIGRIRKEI
+317 LLEVGRIRKEI

-343 DCNYTS
+343 DCSFTS
-349 GDTGDTGLLDIV
+349 GDAGLLDAV
-361 QGGITSLTNS
+361 QGGIDSLNNS

-376 ELFPTAQYGNAVLPS
+376 ELFPTAQYGNAILPS
-391 VYNGYTIDIIKEE
+391 VYNGYAIDIIKEE
-404 VVDEGISLL
+404 ITDEGISLL
-413 RRRVIVADQRGVI
+413 RRRVVVADQRGII
-426 QYEGK
+426 QYEGQ

-448 INKQGQTGTSDQGND
+448 IDKQGQTGTSDQGND
-463 SPTDQDITDIVT
+463 SPTDQEVTDIVT
-475 QIGYNPNSTIEGPV
+475 QIGYNPDNTIDGPV

>member
-24 ELILDVLFKINTVL
+24 EQILDVLFKINTVL

-59 PDGLLEGKLLKFGTS
+59 PGGVIEGKLLKFGTS
-74 ITKFVN
+74 ITKFIN
-80 DIENKLTPGK
+80 NIENKLTPGK
-90 LPGETDEQYR
+90 LPGETEEQYR

-139 IQQLNLALV
+139 IQQINLALV
-148 ATSDTIGTAADPTQL
+148 ATSDTIGAAADPTQL
-163 IITKVTLLRSFA
+163 IITKVTLLKSFA
-175 RKLTPFM
+175 RKLIPFM

-194 DAEELNKKLAGI
+194 NAEELNKKLAGI

-213 ESVRFLVRQVQT
+213 ESVGFLIRQVQT
-225 VDRVITQI
+225 VDRAIAQI
-233 QKIVKLMN
+233 QKIVKLIN
-241 SILKIINVLI
+241 SILRIINVLI

-259 VLKRLII
+259 VLKRL
-266 PTAIIP
+266 AV
-272 PLTGG
+272 PLAVGG
-277 VGVPMG
+277 GGSPVISQTN
-283 ALNTQSDTLSTAT
+283 ASTNTQADTLSAFT

-343 DCNYTS
+343 DCSFTS
-349 GDTGDTGLLDIV
+349 GDAGLLDAV
-361 QGGITSLTNS
+361 QGGIDSLNNS

-376 ELFPTAQYGNAVLPS
+376 ELFPTAQYGNAILPS
-391 VYNGYTIDIIKEE
+391 VYNGYAIDIIKEE
-404 VVDEGISLL
+404 VTDEGISLL
-413 RRRVIVADQRGVI
+413 RRRVVVADQRGVI
-426 QYEGK
+426 QYEGR

-448 INKQGQTGTSDQGND
+448 IDKQGQTGTSDQGND

-475 QIGYNPNSTIEGPV
+475 QIGYNPDNTIDGPV

>member
-11 LTEIAPERINDGT
+11 LTEIAPEKINDGT
-24 ELILDVLFKINTVL
+24 EKILDVLFKINSVL

-59 PDGLLEGKLLKFGTS
+59 PGGLLESKLLKFGTD

-80 DIENKLTPGK
+80 DIEKKLVPNK
-90 LPGETDEQYR
+90 LPGETEEEYK

-107 SALEEI
+107 SSLEEI

-139 IQQLNLALV
+139 IQQINLALV
-148 ATSDTIGTAADPTQL
+148 ATSDTIGAASDPTQL

-182 SPINIANNIISR
+182 SPINIANNIISKNA
-194 DAEELNKKLAGI
+194 DELNKKLAGI

-213 ESVRFLVRQVQT
+213 ESVRFLARQVQT
-225 VDRVITQI
+225 VDRAIVQI
-233 QKIVKLMN
+233 QKIVKLIN
-241 SILKIINVLI
+241 SILRIINVLI

-259 VLKRLII
+259 ILKRL
-266 PTAIIP
+266 AV
-272 PLTGG
+272 PLAVGG
-277 VGVPMG
+277 GGSPVISQTN
-283 ALNTQSDTLSTAT
+283 ASTNTQADTLSTAT

-310 GFLSGVV
+310 SFLSGVV

-328 LRILTGLNILYKNLR
+328 LRLLTGLNILYKNLR
-343 DCNYTS
+343 DCSYTS
-349 GDTGDTGLLDIV
+349 GDAGLLEAV
-361 QGGITSLTNS
+361 QGSIDSLNNS

-391 VYNGYTIDIIKEE
+391 VYNGYAIDIIKEE

-413 RRRVIVADQRGVI
+413 RRRVVVADQRGII

-448 INKQGQTGTSDQGND
+448 IDKQGQMGTSDQGND
-463 SPTDQDITDIVT
+463 SPTDQDVTDIVT
-475 QIGYNPNSTIEGPV
+475 QIGYNPDNTIDGPV

>member
-24 ELILDVLFKINTVL
+24 EQILDVLFKINTVL

-59 PDGLLEGKLLKFGTS
+59 PGGVIEGKLLKFGTS
-74 ITKFVN
+74 ITKFIN
-80 DIENKLTPGK
+80 NIENKLTPGK
-90 LPGETDEQYR
+90 LPGETEEQYR

-139 IQQLNLALV
+139 IQQINLALV
-148 ATSDTIGTAADPTQL
+148 ATSDTIGAAADPTQL
-163 IITKVTLLRSFA
+163 IITKVTLLKSFA
-175 RKLTPFM
+175 RKLIPFM

-194 DAEELNKKLAGI
+194 NAEELNKKLAGI

-213 ESVRFLVRQVQT
+213 ESVGFLIRQVQT
-225 VDRVITQI
+225 VDRAIAQI
-233 QKIVKLMN
+233 QKIVKLIN
-241 SILKIINVLI
+241 SILRIINVLI

-259 VLKRLII
+259 VLKRLNTPI
-266 PTAIIP
+266 AV
-272 PLTGG
+272 GG
-277 VGVPMG
+277 GGSPVISQTN
-283 ALNTQSDTLSTAT
+283 ASTNTQADTLSAFT
-296 VFINDLEKLIDTIS
+296 VFINDLEKMIDTIS
-310 GFLSGVV
+310 DFLSGVV
-317 LLEIGRIRKEI
+317 LLEVGRIRKEI

-343 DCNYTS
+343 DCSFTS
-349 GDTGDTGLLDIV
+349 GDAGLLDAV
-361 QGGITSLTNS
+361 QGGIDSLNNS

-376 ELFPTAQYGNAVLPS
+376 ELFPTAQYGNAILPS
-391 VYNGYTIDIIKEE
+391 VYNGYAIDIIKEE
-404 VVDEGISLL
+404 VTDEGISLL
-413 RRRVIVADQRGVI
+413 RRRVVVADQRGVI
-426 QYEGK
+426 QYEGR

-448 INKQGQTGTSDQGND
+448 IDKQGQTGTSDQGND

-475 QIGYNPNSTIEGPV
+475 QIGYNPDNTIDGPV

>member
-24 ELILDVLFKINTVL
+24 EKVLDVLFKINSVL

-59 PDGLLEGKLLKFGTS
+59 PGGLLESKLLKFGTD

-80 DIENKLTPGK
+80 NIEDKLTPGK
-90 LPGETDEQYR
+90 LPGETEEQYR

-139 IQQLNLALV
+139 IQQINLALV
-148 ATSDTIGTAADPTQL
+148 ATSDTIGAAADPTQL
-163 IITKVTLLRSFA
+163 IITKVTLLKSFA
-175 RKLTPFM
+175 RKLVPFM

-194 DAEELNKKLAGI
+194 NAEELNKKLAGI

-213 ESVRFLVRQVQT
+213 ESVRFLIKQVQT
-225 VDRVITQI
+225 VDRAIVQI
-233 QKIVKLMN
+233 QRIVKLIN
-241 SILKIINVLI
+241 SILRIINVLI
-251 KVYKFIKK
+251 KVYRFIKK
-259 VLKRLII
+259 VLKRLNTPI
-266 PTAIIP
+266 AV
-272 PLTGG
+272 GG
-277 VGVPMG
+277 GGSPVVSQTN
-283 ALNTQSDTLSTAT
+283 ASTNTQADTLSAAT
-296 VFINDLEKLIDTIS
+296 VFINDLEKMVDTIS
-310 GFLSGVV
+310 SFLSGVV

-343 DCNYTS
+343 DCSYTS
-349 GDTGDTGLLDIV
+349 GDAGLLDAV
-361 QGGITSLTNS
+361 QGGIDSLNNS

-391 VYNGYTIDIIKEE
+391 VYNGYAIDIIKEE

-448 INKQGQTGTSDQGND
+448 IDKQGQTGTSNQGND
-463 SPTDQDITDIVT
+463 SPTDQDVTDIVT
-475 QIGYNPNSTIEGPV
+475 QIGYNPNNTIDGPV

>member
-1 MRIPAGLSRI
+1 MKIPAGLSRI

-24 ELILDVLFKINTVL
+24 EQIIDVLFEINNVL

-59 PDGLLEGKLLKFGTS
+59 PGGILENKLLEFGLK
-74 ITKFVN
+74 ITQFVN
-80 DIENKLTPGK
+80 DVENKLTPGK
-90 LPGETDEQYR
+90 RPDETEEQYR

-107 SALEEI
+107 SSIEEI
-113 RLALEDIVP
+113 RLALEDIIP

-132 GGGIVKT
+132 GSGIIQT

-148 ATSDTIGTAADPTQL
+148 ATSDIVGTAADPTQS

-182 SPINIANNIISR
+182 SPINIANNIISNNA
-194 DAEELNKKLAGI
+194 DELNKKLAGI

-213 ESVRFLVRQVQT
+213 ESVRFLTRQVQT
-225 VDRVITQI
+225 VDRAIIQI
-233 QKIVKLMN
+233 QRIVKLMN
-241 SILKIINVLI
+241 SILRIINVLI

-259 VLKRLII
+259 ILKRLNTPI
-266 PTAIIP
+266 AV
-272 PLTGG
+272 GG
-277 VGVPMG
+277 GGSPVISQTN
-283 ALNTQSDTLSTAT
+283 ASTNTQADTLSEAT
-296 VFINDLEKLIDTIS
+296 VFINDLEKLVNTIS
-310 GFLSGVV
+310 SFLSGVV

-328 LRILTGLNILYKNLR
+328 LRLLTGLNILYKNLR
-343 DCNYTS
+343 NCSSTS
-349 GDTGDTGLLDIV
+349 GDTALLEAV
-361 QGGITSLTNS
+361 QGSIDSLNNSLT
-371 LATLD
+371 TLD
-376 ELFPTAQYGNAVLPS
+376 ELFPTAQYGNTILPS
-391 VYNGYTIDIIKEE
+391 VYNGYSIDIIKEE

-413 RRRVIVADQRGVI
+413 RRRVIVTDQRGVI
-426 QYEGK
+426 QYEGR

-448 INKQGQTGTSDQGND
+448 IDRQGQTGTSDQGND

-475 QIGYNPNSTIEGPV
+475 QIGYNPNNTIGGPV

>member
-24 ELILDVLFKINTVL
+24 EKILDVLFKINSVL

-59 PDGLLEGKLLKFGTS
+59 PGGVLEGKLLKFGTS

-90 LPGETDEQYR
+90 LPGETEEQYR

-139 IQQLNLALV
+139 IQQINLALV
-148 ATSDTIGTAADPTQL
+148 ATSDTIGAASDPTQL

-194 DAEELNKKLAGI
+194 NAEELNKKLAGI

-213 ESVRFLVRQVQT
+213 ESVGFLVKQVQT
-225 VDRVITQI
+225 IDRAIVQI

-241 SILKIINVLI
+241 SILRIINVLI

-259 VLKRLII
+259 VLKRLATPI
-266 PTAIIP
+266 AV
-272 PLTGG
+272 GG
-277 VGVPMG
+277 GGSPVISQTN
-283 ALNTQSDTLSTAT
+283 ASTNTQADTLSTST

-310 GFLSGVV
+310 GFLTGVV

-328 LRILTGLNILYKNLR
+328 LRLLTGLNILYKNLR
-343 DCNYTS
+343 DCSYTS
-349 GDTGDTGLLDIV
+349 GDTGLLDAV
-361 QGGITSLTNS
+361 QGSIDSLNNS

-391 VYNGYTIDIIKEE
+391 VYNGYAIDIIKEE

-426 QYEGK
+426 QYEGR

-448 INKQGQTGTSDQGND
+448 IDKQGQTGTSDQGND

-475 QIGYNPNSTIEGPV
+475 QIGYNPDNTIDGPV

>member
-24 ELILDVLFKINTVL
+24 EKILDVLFKINTVL

-194 DAEELNKKLAGI
+194 NAEELNKKLAGI

-213 ESVRFLVRQVQT
+213 ESVGFLVRQVQT
-225 VDRVITQI
+225 VDRAIVQI
-233 QKIVKLMN
+233 QKIVKLIN
-241 SILKIINVLI
+241 SILRIINVLI

-259 VLKRLII
+259 ILKRLATPI
-266 PTAIIP
+266 AV
-272 PLTGG
+272 GG
-277 VGVPMG
+277 GGSPVISQTN
-283 ALNTQSDTLSTAT
+283 ASTNTQADTLSEAT
-296 VFINDLEKLIDTIS
+296 VFINDLEKMIDTIS
-310 GFLSGVV
+310 GFLTGVV

-343 DCNYTS
+343 NCSSTS
-349 GDTGDTGLLDIV
+349 GDTGLLDAV
-361 QGGITSLTNS
+361 QGSIDSLNNS

-376 ELFPTAQYGNAVLPS
+376 ELFPTAQYGNAILPS
-391 VYNGYTIDIIKEE
+391 VYNGYAIDIIKEE

-413 RRRVIVADQRGVI
+413 RRRVVVADQRGII
-426 QYEGK
+426 QYEGR

-448 INKQGQTGTSDQGND
+448 IDKQGQTGTSDQGND

-475 QIGYNPNSTIEGPV
+475 QIGYNPNNTIDGPV

>member
-24 ELILDVLFKINTVL
+24 EKILDVLFKINSVL

-59 PDGLLEGKLLKFGTS
+59 PGGVLEGKLLKYGTD

-80 DIENKLTPGK
+80 DVENKLTPGK
-90 LPGETDEQYR
+90 LPGETEEQYR

-132 GGGIVKT
+132 GSGIVKT

-148 ATSDTIGTAADPTQL
+148 ATSDTIGAAADPTQL
-163 IITKVTLLRSFA
+163 IITKVTLLKSFA

-182 SPINIANNIISR
+182 SPINIANNIISKNA
-194 DAEELNKKLAGI
+194 DELNKKLAGI

-213 ESVRFLVRQVQT
+213 ESVGFLVRQVQT
-225 VDRVITQI
+225 IDRAIVQI
-233 QKIVKLMN
+233 QRIVKLMN
-241 SILKIINVLI
+241 SILRIINVLI

-259 VLKRLII
+259 VLKRLATPI
-266 PTAIIP
+266 AV
-272 PLTGG
+272 GG
-277 VGVPMG
+277 GGSPVVSQTN
-283 ALNTQSDTLSTAT
+283 ASTNTQADTLSTAT
-296 VFINDLEKLIDTIS
+296 VFINDLEKLVDTIS
-310 GFLSGVV
+310 SFLSGVV

-328 LRILTGLNILYKNLR
+328 LRLLTGLNILYKNLR
-343 DCNYTS
+343 DCSYTS
-349 GDTGDTGLLDIV
+349 GDTGLLDAV
-361 QGGITSLTNS
+361 QGSINSLNNS

-391 VYNGYTIDIIKEE
+391 VYNGYSIDIIKEE

-448 INKQGQTGTSDQGND
+448 IDKQGQTGTSDQGND

-475 QIGYNPNSTIEGPV
+475 QIGYNPDNTIDGPV

>member
-1 MRIPAGLSRI
+1 MKIPAGLSRI

-24 ELILDVLFKINTVL
+24 EQIIDVLFEINNVL

-59 PDGLLEGKLLKFGTS
+59 PGGILENKLLEFGLK
-74 ITKFVN
+74 ITQFVN
-80 DIENKLTPGK
+80 DVENKLTPGK
-90 LPGETDEQYR
+90 RPDETEEQYR

-107 SALEEI
+107 SSIEEI
-113 RLALEDIVP
+113 RLALEDIIP

-132 GGGIVKT
+132 GSGIIKT

-148 ATSDTIGTAADPTQL
+148 ATSDIVGAAADPTQS

-182 SPINIANNIISR
+182 SPINIANNIISKNA
-194 DAEELNKKLAGI
+194 DELNKKLAGI

-213 ESVRFLVRQVQT
+213 ESVRFLTRQVQT
-225 VDRVITQI
+225 VDRAIIQI
-233 QKIVKLMN
+233 QRIVKLMN
-241 SILKIINVLI
+241 SILRIINVLI

-259 VLKRLII
+259 ILKRLNTPI
-266 PTAIIP
+266 AV
-272 PLTGG
+272 GG
-277 VGVPMG
+277 GGSPVISQTN
-283 ALNTQSDTLSTAT
+283 ASTNTQADTLSEAT
-296 VFINDLEKLIDTIS
+296 VFINDLEKLVNTIS
-310 GFLSGVV
+310 SFLSGVV

-328 LRILTGLNILYKNLR
+328 LRLLTGLNILYKNLR
-343 DCNYTS
+343 NCSSTS
-349 GDTGDTGLLDIV
+349 GDTALLEAV
-361 QGGITSLTNS
+361 QGSIDSLNNS

-376 ELFPTAQYGNAVLPS
+376 ELFPTAQYGNAILPS
-391 VYNGYTIDIIKEE
+391 VYNGYSIDIIKEE

-413 RRRVIVADQRGVI
+413 RRRVIVTDQRGVI
-426 QYEGK
+426 QYEGR

-448 INKQGQTGTSDQGND
+448 IDRQGQTGTSDQGND

-475 QIGYNPNSTIEGPV
+475 QIGYNPNNTIGGPV

>member
-24 ELILDVLFKINTVL
+24 EQILDVLFKINTVL

-59 PDGLLEGKLLKFGTS
+59 PGGVLEGKLLKFGTD

-90 LPGETDEQYR
+90 LPGETEEEYR

-107 SALEEI
+107 SSLEEI

-139 IQQLNLALV
+139 IQQINLALV
-148 ATSDTIGTAADPTQL
+148 ATSDTIGAAADPTQL

-194 DAEELNKKLAGI
+194 NADELNKKLAGI

-213 ESVRFLVRQVQT
+213 ESVGFLVRQVQT
-225 VDRVITQI
+225 VDRAIVQI
-233 QKIVKLMN
+233 QRIVKLIN
-241 SILKIINVLI
+241 SILRIINVLI

-259 VLKRLII
+259 VLKRLATPIAVGAG
-266 PTAIIP
+266 P
-272 PLTGG
+272 G
-277 VGVPMG
+277 VVISQTN
-283 ALNTQSDTLSTAT
+283 ASTNTQADTLSTAT
-296 VFINDLEKLIDTIS
+296 VFINDLEKMIDTIS
-310 GFLSGVV
+310 SFLSGVV

-343 DCNYTS
+343 DCSYTS
-349 GDTGDTGLLDIV
+349 GDAGLLDAV
-361 QGGITSLTNS
+361 QGSIDSLNNS

-391 VYNGYTIDIIKEE
+391 VYNGYAIDIIREE

-413 RRRVIVADQRGVI
+413 RRRVVVADQRGVI
-426 QYEGK
+426 QYEGR

-448 INKQGQTGTSDQGND
+448 IDKQGQTGTSDQGND
-463 SPTDQDITDIVT
+463 SPTDQDVTDIVT
-475 QIGYNPNSTIEGPV
+475 QIGYNPDNTIDGPV

>member
-11 LTEIAPERINDGT
+11 LTEIAPKRINDGT
-24 ELILDVLFKINTVL
+24 EKILDVLFKINSVL

-59 PDGLLEGKLLKFGTS
+59 PGGVLEGKLLKFGTD

-80 DIENKLTPGK
+80 DIENKLVPGK
-90 LPGETDEQYR
+90 LPGETEEEYK

-107 SALEEI
+107 SSLEEI

-139 IQQLNLALV
+139 IQQINLALV
-148 ATSDTIGTAADPTQL
+148 ATSDTIGAASDPTQL

-194 DAEELNKKLAGI
+194 NAEELNKKLAGI

-213 ESVRFLVRQVQT
+213 ESVGFLVKQVQT
-225 VDRVITQI
+225 IDRAIVQI

-241 SILKIINVLI
+241 SILRIINVLI

-259 VLKRLII
+259 VLKRLA
-266 PTAIIP
+266 T
-272 PLTGG
+272 PLAVGG
-277 VGVPMG
+277 GGSPVISQTN
-283 ALNTQSDTLSTAT
+283 ASTNTQADTLSTST
-296 VFINDLEKLIDTIS
+296 VFINDLEKLVDTIS
-310 GFLSGVV
+310 GFLTGVV

-328 LRILTGLNILYKNLR
+328 LRLLTGLNILYKNLR
-343 DCNYTS
+343 DCSYTS
-349 GDTGDTGLLDIV
+349 GDTGLLDAV
-361 QGGITSLTNS
+361 QGSIDSLNNS

-391 VYNGYTIDIIKEE
+391 VYNGYAIDIIKEE

-426 QYEGK
+426 QYEGR

-448 INKQGQTGTSDQGND
+448 IDKQGQTGTSDQGND

-475 QIGYNPNSTIEGPV
+475 QIGYNPDNTIDGPV

>member
-11 LTEIAPERINDGT
+11 LTEIAPERINDST
-24 ELILDVLFKINTVL
+24 EKILDVLFKINAVL

-59 PDGLLEGKLLKFGTS
+59 PGGLLESKLLKFGTD

-80 DIENKLTPGK
+80 DIEKKLIPGK
-90 LPGETDEQYR
+90 NPGETEEEYK

-107 SALEEI
+107 SSLEEI

-132 GGGIVKT
+132 GNGIVKT
-139 IQQLNLALV
+139 IQQINLALV
-148 ATSDTIGTAADPTQL
+148 ATSDTIGAASDPTQL

-213 ESVRFLVRQVQT
+213 ESVAFLIKQVQT
-225 VDRVITQI
+225 VDRAIVQI
-233 QKIVKLMN
+233 QRIIKLMN
-241 SILKIINVLI
+241 SILRIINVLI

-259 VLKRLII
+259 ILKRLA
-266 PTAIIP
+266 T
-272 PLTGG
+272 PLAVGG
-277 VGVPMG
+277 GGSPVFSQTN
-283 ALNTQSDTLSTAT
+283 ASTNTQADTLSSAT
-296 VFINDLEKLIDTIS
+296 IFINDLEKLVDTIS
-310 GFLSGVV
+310 SFLTGVV

-343 DCNYTS
+343 ECNFTS
-349 GDTGDTGLLDIV
+349 GDTGLLDAV
-361 QGGITSLTNS
+361 QGGIDSLNNS

-413 RRRVIVADQRGVI
+413 RRRVIVADQRGII
-426 QYEGK
+426 QYEGR

-448 INKQGQTGTSDQGND
+448 IDKQGQTGTSDQGND
-463 SPTDQDITDIVT
+463 SPTDQEITDIIT
-475 QIGYNPNSTIEGPV
+475 QIGYNPDNTIDGPV

>member
-24 ELILDVLFKINTVL
+24 EKILDVLFKINSVL

-59 PDGLLEGKLLKFGTS
+59 PGGVLEGKLLKFGTD

-80 DIENKLTPGK
+80 DIENKLVPGK
-90 LPGETDEQYR
+90 LPGETEEEYK

-107 SALEEI
+107 SSLEEI

-139 IQQLNLALV
+139 IQQINLALV
-148 ATSDTIGTAADPTQL
+148 ATSDTIGAASDPTQL

-194 DAEELNKKLAGI
+194 NAEELNKKLAGI

-213 ESVRFLVRQVQT
+213 ESVGFLVKQVQT
-225 VDRVITQI
+225 IDRAIAQI

-241 SILKIINVLI
+241 SILRIINVLI

-259 VLKRLII
+259 VLKRLA
-266 PTAIIP
+266 T
-272 PLTGG
+272 PLAVGG
-277 VGVPMG
+277 GGSPVISQTN
-283 ALNTQSDTLSTAT
+283 ASTNTQADTLSTST
-296 VFINDLEKLIDTIS
+296 VFINDLEKLVDTIS

-328 LRILTGLNILYKNLR
+328 LRLLTGLNILYKNLR
-343 DCNYTS
+343 DCSYTS
-349 GDTGDTGLLDIV
+349 GDTGLLDAV
-361 QGGITSLTNS
+361 QGSIDSLNNS

-391 VYNGYTIDIIKEE
+391 VYNGYAIDIIKEE

-426 QYEGK
+426 QYEGR

-448 INKQGQTGTSDQGND
+448 IDKQGQTGTSDQGND

-475 QIGYNPNSTIEGPV
+475 QIGYNPDNTIDGPV

>member
-24 ELILDVLFKINTVL
+24 EKILDVLFRINTVL

-59 PDGLLEGKLLKFGTS
+59 PGGILEGKLLKFGTS

-80 DIENKLTPGK
+80 NIENKLTPGK
-90 LPGETDEQYR
+90 LPGETEEQYR

-132 GGGIVKT
+132 GNGIVKT
-139 IQQLNLALV
+139 IQQINLALV
-148 ATSDTIGTAADPTQL
+148 ATSDTIGAAADPTQL

-182 SPINIANNIISR
+182 SPINIANNVISR
-194 DAEELNKKLAGI
+194 NADELNKKLAGI

-213 ESVRFLVRQVQT
+213 ESVRFLVKQVQT
-225 VDRVITQI
+225 IDRAIVQI
-233 QKIVKLMN
+233 QRIVKLMN
-241 SILKIINVLI
+241 SILRIINVLI

-259 VLKRLII
+259 VLKRLATPI
-266 PTAIIP
+266 AV
-272 PLTGG
+272 GG
-277 VGVPMG
+277 GGSPVISQTN
-283 ALNTQSDTLSTAT
+283 ASTNTQADTLSEAT
-296 VFINDLEKLIDTIS
+296 VFINDLEKLVSTIS
-310 GFLSGVV
+310 SFLTGVV

-328 LRILTGLNILYKNLR
+328 LRLLTGLNILYKNLR
-343 DCNYTS
+343 DCSYTS
-349 GDTGDTGLLDIV
+349 GDTGLLEAV
-361 QGGITSLTNS
+361 QGSIDSLNNS

-391 VYNGYTIDIIKEE
+391 VYNGYAIDIIKEE

-413 RRRVIVADQRGVI
+413 RRRVVVADQRGVI
-426 QYEGK
+426 QYEGR

-475 QIGYNPNSTIEGPV
+475 QIGYNPDNTIDGPV